1 MRKMIAAL
9 VAAGLLFT
17 AACGGDDDDSA
28 DAGSGDGGGG
38 GGGEFCDR
46 AVALFSD
53 TDIDDEE
60 AIAQL
65 ESIEPP
71 DEIADDWQ
79 TLVEGT
85 QAANAEDIDVS
96 DPEAAAEF
104 EEQYDDLIDA
114 SANVYNYLG
123 EECDMEGFS
132 PVDPSDLDTGA
143 TDSTVT
149 TEAGG

>member
-1 MRKMIAAL
+1 MRKMITAL

-28 DAGSGDGGGG
+28 DGGGG
-38 GGGEFCDR
+38 GGGGDEFCDR

-60 AIAQL
+60 AIEQL
-65 ESIEPP
+65 ESLDPP
-71 DEIADDWQ
+71 DEIAEDWQ
-79 TLVEGT
+79 TLVEGS
-85 QAANAEDIDVS
+85 QAAATGELDAA

-104 EEQYDDLIDA
+104 EEQYNKLIEA
-114 SANVYNYLG
+114 TTGVYNYLG
-123 EECDMEGFS
+123 EECGLEGFS

-143 TDSTVT
+143 TDST
-149 TEAGG
+149 EAGG

>member
-1 MRKMIAAL
+1 MRKMITAL

-28 DAGSGDGGGG
+28 DGGGG
-38 GGGEFCDR
+38 GGGGGDEFCDR

-60 AIAQL
+60 AIEQL
-65 ESIEPP
+65 ESLDPP

-79 TLVEGT
+79 ALVEGS
-85 QAANAEDIDVS
+85 QSAAAGELDAT
-96 DPEAAAEF
+96 DPDAAEF
-104 EEQYDDLIDA
+104 EEQYNQLIEA
-114 SANVYNYLG
+114 TTNVYNYLG
-123 EECDMEGFS
+123 EECGLEGFS

-143 TDSTVT
+143 TDSTV
-149 TEAGG
+149 AGG